1 MNNIPTESD
10 SVKSKIQPKPVL
22 KIGIDAHLARYVIAT
37 QIDGAAPKPA
47 QVFDLPGLLSWVRKQ
62 LKEGYAVFSCYEA
75 GPFGYGLHRQLLEMG
90 ATNYVIRPRNW
101 DDQYRRVKTDRVD
114 ARGMLGALD
123 RYLAGNP
130 HALCVV
136 RVPTIEQERRRS
148 QSRIREGLLR
158 DLKAIAQRGRSLAL
172 QYGYSLKGDW
182 FGPRRWPHL
191 LVPDWLRELLAPL
204 RHSVWWLWEEVQR
217 LTQQLEAA
225 SAMPKPIGV
234 GGLTEQVLQREMGD
248 WSRFK
253 NRRQVASSACA
264 PAGTVPAAVNTRAAS
279 PKPATPACAGSS
291 ARRSGGCCATSPTT
305 G

>member
-1 MNNIPTESD
+1 MSSARAIGMTNIGGSKPTGSMPGACWGPW
-10 SVKSKIQPKPVL
+10 I
-22 KIGIDAHLARYVIAT
+22 VI
-37 QIDGAAPKPA
+37 
-47 QVFDLPGLLSWVRKQ
+47 F
-62 LKEGYAVFSCYEA
+62 
-75 GPFGYGLHRQLLEMG
+75 
-90 ATNYVIRPRNW
+90 
-101 DDQYRRVKTDRVD
+101 
-114 ARGMLGALD
+114 
-123 RYLAGNP
+123 AGNP

-204 RHSVWWLWEEVQR
+204 RHSRLAWLWEEVQR

-234 GGLTEQVLQREMGD
+234 GGLTEQVLQREMGAGAG
-248 WSRFK
+248 SRTAA
-253 NRRQVASSACA
+253 RWPALPGRA

-279 PKPATPACAGSS
+279 PKRQRPRALDPLQTVWRLLRYQPDYWLIKKWKSPAGRSPVPPPPAQTNHHRSSPGPSPSTGGAGAP
-291 ARRSGGCCATSPTT
+291 ARPPRPNWAL
-305 G
+305 